1 VAGRGGI
8 AAAPGLAEQGR
19 GRRKEGGGERLT
31 GGAGVSM
38 VGGKRKGGAGRWAA
52 AGKR

>member
-1 VAGRGGI
+1 VAALGW
-8 AAAPGLAEQGR
+8 AEHGR

-31 GGAGVSM
+31 GGAGASV
-38 VGGKRKGGAGRWAA
+38 VEGKRKGGAGRWAA